1 MLNEFVEAIQM
12 MNLYSRLDILIQFA
26 FSVIISLAFAAV
38 MSKIIK
44 AQNDFN
50 DHKRILIGCSFL
62 ISVIYNSFSAYI
74 YLPTVSLYLQLLI
87 RIVVLLI
94 LIAALCLTE
103 WLMLCKNINDGRL
116 LRKFLIIQGILLFVF
131 SALVSQIISR
141 IIVLFVQW
149 IFG

>member
-12 MNLYSRLDILIQFA
+12 MNLYSILDILIQFA

>member
-1 MLNEFVEAIQM
+1 MLNEFVEFIQM
-12 MNLYSRLDILIQFA
+12 MNYHSKAEISIQFA

-62 ISVIYNSFSAYI
+62 ISVIYIFFSAYI
-74 YLPTVSLYLQLLI
+74 YLPVVSLYLQLLI

-103 WLMLCKNINDGRL
+103 WLMLCKNINDGHL
-116 LRKFLIIQGILLFVF
+116 LKKFLIIQGILLFVF

-141 IIVLFVQW
+141 IIVLFVQL